1 MEIFPAIDISG
12 GQVVRLKQGDYDQ
25 MQVYGN
31 DPAMAAQDFLNQ
43 GARNLHVVD
52 LDGAK
57 DGKTVN
63 FDAIRNICNVGELF
77 VEVGGGIRDEQ
88 RIEQYLTLGVKR
100 VILGTIAIRN
110 FPFVEEMVN
119 KYGEHIAVGVD
130 ARNNRVAVQGWLEVT
145 DVDSFAFCRRLSE
158 AGVQTVIYTDIAKDG
173 ELNGANLDAYRALRE
188 ISALNVIASGGISFE
203 HEIIALRDMGTYGAI
218 VGKALYVNKLD
229 LKRVIA
235 LLAEEE

>member
-1 MEIFPAIDISG
+1 MEIFPAIDIRG

-31 DPAMAAQDFLNQ
+31 DPAKAAQDFLKQ
-43 GARNLHVVD
+43 GAKNLHVVD

-63 FDAIRNICNVGELF
+63 FDAIRAICKAGGLF

-88 RIEQYLTLGVKR
+88 RIERYLTLGVNR
-100 VILGTIAIRN
+100 VILGTIAVRN
-110 FPFVEEMVN
+110 FPFVEEMVK
-119 KYGEHIAVGVD
+119 KYGGRIAVGVD
-130 ARNNRVAVQGWLEVT
+130 ARDGRVAVQGWLEVT
-145 DVDSFAFCRRLSE
+145 DVDSLAFCRRLSD

-188 ISALNVIASGGISFE
+188 IPALNVVASGGISFE
-203 HEIIALRDMGTYGAI
+203 HEIIALRDMRTYGAI
-218 VGKALYVNKLD
+218 VGKALYVSKLD

-235 LLAEEE
+235 LAAEEE